1 MANIKWANYSW
12 RTREKWGVY
21 HPNKTY
27 CYYDKTAVDI
37 NDKDELILK
46 TQYNPK
52 KFEKPD
58 IEIPIGV
65 GLVSCKEEFGY
76 GYFELEAKL
85 PTGKNLWPAF
95 WMSPFE
101 TWPPDRD
108 WETRY

>member
-12 RTREKWGVY
+12 LPREKWGVY

-27 CYYDKTAVDI
+27 CYYDRTAIDI

-52 KFEKPD
+52 KFKKPD

-65 GLVSCKEEFGY
+65 GLVSCKENLDMVILNLKLSYLLVRIY
-76 GYFELEAKL
+76 GLL
-85 PTGKNLWPAF
+85 SG
-95 WMSPFE
+95 
-101 TWPPDRD
+101 
-108 WETRY
+108 